1 MRTLLEQSVAMDDL
15 DAMGEGREDFHLLH
29 YDVTL
34 GEGFGL
40 PDGAI
45 LLARSRLYPAS
56 QDERYAGVAALDAA
70 TISNHALAP
79 HEGDPFADFFI
90 DPELDDAMELP
101 FATSRSCSSYLYSA
115 ARALGNGFA
124 SRLSSPVRVDF
135 DSDRIMITPA
145 LPMPPVG
152 VFATPV
158 SGGRFQVVWQYDPYG
173 QGAWPA
179 DFQVFQGTGGVDW
192 GVPLTDS
199 VSGLLYVPFDPLR
212 RRYEFITPAYANGT
226 GHAFGVRA
234 RNASGIVEANTVI
247 TTSQVASSSGPSAAK
262 VVTAG
267 ARR

>member
-1 MRTLLEQSVAMDDL
+1 MRTLQEQAVTMDDF
-15 DAMGEGREDFHLLH
+15 DALGEGREDFHLLH

-45 LLARSRLYPAS
+45 LLARSRLYPLP
-56 QDERYAGVAALDAA
+56 QEERYVGVAEADSNE
-70 TISNHALAP
+70 ISNHALAP
-79 HEGDPFADFFI
+79 HEGDVFADLFL
-90 DPELDDAMELP
+90 DPELDEGLEMPIAAP
-101 FATSRSCSSYLYSA
+101 RSYAAYLYSA

-124 SRLSSPVRVDF
+124 SRLCAPLRVDF
-135 DSDRIMITPA
+135 DTDRIMITPA

-173 QGAWPA
+173 QGAWPT

-192 GVPLTDS
+192 GVPLTDA
-199 VSGLLYVPFDPLR
+199 VSGLLHVGFDPLR

-226 GHAFGVRA
+226 AHAFGVRA
-234 RNASGIVEANTVI
+234 RNATGIAEANSTI
-247 TTSQVASSSGPSAAK
+247 TTSQIASSSGPTAAK
-262 VVTAG
+262 VVTAA